1 MSKVEYEGRLDYSK
15 FDKMD
20 TDILEALLRA
30 NFDAPEAEQMEPEAA
45 LYILN
50 LLSER
55 QEDETSPT
63 ATDIAVKKVEFDEKY
78 YPMLENEQLLQE
90 FLEDMEYVEDSQDN
104 VIVVKPWIKHWR
116 RFASVAAVLVIFMFG
131 GTLTA
136 YALGYNP
143 IAAIGR
149 WSKDFFWFEEPSVT
163 SELSDKL
170 AEYGYPE
177 NTVPKWLPD
186 AYVLESINVNEY
198 EDYIKVID
206 ATFLKQTNDDIDTL
220 IISYKIYLGDNKKA
234 LYNKDNGDVV
244 RYEIKDRVYYVMT
257 NLDDRVIAWQNGDF
271 EGAIMGKITIEEAE
285 KIIKSIG
292 GE

>member
-1 MSKVEYEGRLDYSK
+1 MPKIEYEGRLDYSK

-55 QEDETSPT
+55 QKDDSSPT
-63 ATDIAVKKVEFDEKY
+63 ETEIAASKAEFDEKY
-78 YPMLENEQLLQE
+78 YPMLEDELLLQD
-90 FLEDMEYVEDSQDN
+90 FLDDMEYVEESKGN
-104 VIVVKPWIKHWR
+104 VIPLKPWIKYWR
-116 RFASVAAVLVIFMFG
+116 RFASVAAVFVLFIFG
-131 GTLTA
+131 GTVTA

-143 IAAIGR
+143 IAAIGK
-149 WSKDFFWFEEPSVT
+149 WSEDFFWFEDAPVT
-163 SELSDKL
+163 SELADKL

-177 NTVPKWLPD
+177 NVLPKWLPAGYTLD
-186 AYVLESINVNEY
+186 SIDVDEF
-198 EDYIKVID
+198 EDYIKCIA
-206 ATFLKQTNDDIDTL
+206 ATFVKQTDDDIDTL
-220 IISYKIYLGDNKKA
+220 IISYTIYLGDDKKA

-257 NLDDRVIAWQNGDF
+257 NLEDRVIAWQNGDF
-271 EGAIMGKITIEEAE
+271 EGAIMGKFTLEEAE
-285 KIIKSIG
+285 KIIKSID